1 MTFNRVVCGKLSWFI
16 QAGGSMPSLIMDIAL
31 SGERLQAIYGGRAN
45 RVLLRSRDGPRVNLP
60 AHHLRPFIGH
70 DGVHGTFRLDFSED
84 GRLLALQRLA

>member
-1 MTFNRVVCGKLSWFI
+1 M
-16 QAGGSMPSLIMDIAL
+16 
-31 SGERLQAIYGGRAN
+31 YGGRAN
-45 RVLLRSRDGPRVNLP
+45 RVLLRSRDGRRVNLP

>member
-16 QAGGSMPSLIMDIAL
+16 QAGGSMPGLIMDIAL
-31 SGERLQAIYGGRAN
+31 SGERLQAIYG
-45 RVLLRSRDGPRVNLP
+45 SRDGRRVNLP